1 MGTLYYTGQEL
12 LEDKKR
18 GKFRGR
24 LSYRDTNNKRRY
36 ITRTLKATG
45 KRAANAELAAWRQ
58 EKETEHSESLA
69 HNGGISLPIADM
81 PIPEYVSQY
90 IDAKEQTKAI
100 EPSTISGYRD
110 SLRYIAAA
118 FSETRIKD
126 LQPIDAERWIAE
138 LVKEDRSSSTI
149 GKAFR
154 LLKMVLNNAIATGVI
169 DKNPLSLVKPPKRV
183 NKKQGINALDE
194 TTLAELLGKLNLLEL
209 SPVTV
214 AAYIALNTGI
224 RRGEVCGLQW
234 RDIDADNRV
243 IWIKRSVG
251 LGKGGAYIK
260 QPKTDRAR
268 DVVLPDTLLKVLEQW
283 QEKQRQTFADNM
295 ASLNPNSFILGD
307 ALGYYHP
314 DRLSKDW
321 ASLTKMLGTRGTE
334 GRRVSFHDLRHTW
347 ATLALAHGM
356 DVKTVSSNL
365 GHANAAMTL
374 NVYASAD
381 PDAKRRA
388 AGIVEC
394 LMRCDQP
401 TNR

>member
-24 LSYRDTNNKRRY
+24 LSYRDANNKRRY

-58 EKETEHSESLA
+58 EKEKEHSESLA

-81 PIPEYVSQY
+81 PIPDYVSQY

-154 LLKMVLNNAIATGVI
+154 LLKMVLNSAIATGVI
-169 DKNPLSLVKPPKRV
+169 DQNPLSLVKPPKRV

-194 TTLAELLGKLNLLEL
+194 RALAELLGKLNLLEL

-243 IWIKRSVG
+243 IWIRRSIG

-268 DVVLPDTLLKVLEQW
+268 DVVLPDTLLEVLEQW

-295 ASLNPNSFILGD
+295 ASLDPNSFILGD

-321 ASLTKMLGTRGTE
+321 ASLTKMLNTRGTE
-334 GRRVSFHDLRHTW
+334 GRRLSFHDLRHTW

-388 AGIVEC
+388 AGIVES
-394 LMRCDQP
+394 LMRYDPP

>member
-1 MGTLYYTGQEL
+1 MFLKGLAMGTLYYTGQEL

-58 EKETEHSESLA
+58 EKEKEHSESLA

-81 PIPEYVSQY
+81 PIPDYVSQY

-154 LLKMVLNNAIATGVI
+154 LL
-169 DKNPLSLVKPPKRV
+169 
-183 NKKQGINALDE
+183 
-194 TTLAELLGKLNLLEL
+194 LA
-209 SPVTV
+209 P
-214 AAYIALNTGI
+214 
-224 RRGEVCGLQW
+224 
-234 RDIDADNRV
+234 
-243 IWIKRSVG
+243 
-251 LGKGGAYIK
+251 
-260 QPKTDRAR
+260 
-268 DVVLPDTLLKVLEQW
+268 
-283 QEKQRQTFADNM
+283 
-295 ASLNPNSFILGD
+295 GD
-307 ALGYYHP
+307 FS
-314 DRLSKDW
+314 R
-321 ASLTKMLGTRGTE
+321 
-334 GRRVSFHDLRHTW
+334 
-347 ATLALAHGM
+347 
-356 DVKTVSSNL
+356 
-365 GHANAAMTL
+365 
-374 NVYASAD
+374 
-381 PDAKRRA
+381 
-388 AGIVEC
+388 
-394 LMRCDQP
+394 
-401 TNR
+401 

>member
-24 LSYRDTNNKRRY
+24 LSYRDATNKRRY
-36 ITRTLKATG
+36 ITRTLNATG

-58 EKETEHSESLA
+58 EKEREHSESLNR
-69 HNGGISLPIADM
+69 NGGISLPMADM

-100 EPSTISGYRD
+100 EPSTISSYRD
-110 SLRYIAAA
+110 SLKYITAA
-118 FSETRIKD
+118 FSETRIID

-154 LLKMVLNNAIATGVI
+154 LLKMVLDNAIAKGII
-169 DKNPLSLVKPPKRV
+169 DNNPLSLVKPPKRV

-194 TTLAELLGKLNLLEL
+194 TALAELLRKLSLLEL

-214 AAYIALNTGI
+214 AAYIALNTGT
-224 RRGEVCGLQW
+224 RRGEVCAMQW
-234 RDIDADNRV
+234 RDIDEDNRV
-243 IWIKRSVG
+243 IWIRRAIG
-251 LGKGGAYIK
+251 IGKGGAYIK
-260 QPKTDRAR
+260 QPKTNKAR
-268 DVVLPDTLLKVLEQW
+268 DVVLPDTLLEVLSQW
-283 QEKQRQTFADNM
+283 REKQRQAFADNM

-321 ASLTKMLGTRGTE
+321 TLLVKMLGTRGTE
-334 GRRVSFHDLRHTW
+334 GRYVSFHDLRHTW

-374 NVYASAD
+374 NTYASAD

-388 AGIVEC
+388 S
-394 LMRCDQP
+394 
-401 TNR
+401 